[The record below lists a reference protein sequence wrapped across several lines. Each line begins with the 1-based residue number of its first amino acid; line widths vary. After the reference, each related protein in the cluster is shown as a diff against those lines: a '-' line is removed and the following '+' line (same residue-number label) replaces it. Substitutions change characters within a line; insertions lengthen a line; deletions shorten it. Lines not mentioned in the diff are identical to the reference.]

1 MKVLQ
6 TWAFEEIANDIM
18 DVVKPSIR
26 KTIKEQIKRQRRHGY
41 IGVAALADYYD
52 RVECAA
58 DNGEHEIEISPFET
72 FSCNPEF
79 VYFDESYFEE
89 VEL

>member
-6 TWAFEEIANDIM
+6 TWASKEIAHDVLDI
-18 DVVKPSIR
+18 VKPSIR
-26 KTIKEQIKRQRRHGY
+26 ETIQEQIKKHGY
-41 IGVAALADYYD
+41 LGVAALADYYD
-52 RVECAA
+52 RVECAS
-58 DNGEHEIEISPFET
+58 DNGEHAIEISPFET
-72 FSCNPEF
+72 RSGNPEF